1 MARKVYSDEQK
12 AAAFLAWTVNNGNVR
27 RSARDSGV
35 PESTVR
41 DWVKVWKVDGPEPEL
56 LEITNKIA
64 GDFVDEATRVRDK
77 ALASLERSIDS
88 GELKDEKLITVVG
101 VLEDKIRLGKGLAT
115 SRSETIQPAFDV
127 NEIKELLAD
136 YVVNTLADTKQ
147 RKNEMFE
154 AGVEEI
160 IPKKGTSQPVT

>member
-1 MARKVYSDEQK
+1 MARKVYADEQK
-12 AAAFLAWTVNNGNVR
+12 AAAFIAWSVNKENVR
-27 RSARDSGV
+27 RASKDSGV
-35 PESTVR
+35 PESTIR
-41 DWVKVWKVDGPEPEL
+41 DWAKVWKISGPEPEL
-56 LEITNKIA
+56 LEIAEQIA

-77 ALASLERSIDS
+77 ALAALERSIDS

-127 NEIKELLAD
+127 NEVKELLAE
-136 YVVNTLADTKQ
+136 YVVSTVAETKQ
-147 RKNEMFE
+147 RKKEMQQ

-160 IPKKGTSQPVT
+160 IPKGTSQPVT